1 MKPHIHFN
9 LFFYSI
15 WFAVKSSHS
24 IGLRKGLR
32 DFWRLNMINCSV
44 LLYSFSFQPYRA
56 LLVKFLRWKESK
68 DTALGLRGF
77 CEVLL
82 PRRCSSSFLPQLIS
96 ELHPTPRTNTLIEIC
111 PFHIRAMAS
120 LCLSPTAAVTLIIRP
135 PSWINLESF

>member
-1 MKPHIHFN
+1 MYFGT
-9 LFFYSI
+9 
-15 WFAVKSSHS
+15 KSYLKSNHYHTP
-24 IGLRKGLR
+24 KH
-32 DFWRLNMINCSV
+32 
-44 LLYSFSFQPYRA
+44 P
-56 LLVKFLRWKESK
+56 
-68 DTALGLRGF
+68 LRGF

-96 ELHPTPRTNTLIEIC
+96 KLHPTPRTNTLIEIC